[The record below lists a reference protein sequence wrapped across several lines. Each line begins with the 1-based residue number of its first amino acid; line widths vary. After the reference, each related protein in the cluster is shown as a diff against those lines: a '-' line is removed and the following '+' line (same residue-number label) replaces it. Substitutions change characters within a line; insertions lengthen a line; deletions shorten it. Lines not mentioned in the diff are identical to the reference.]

1 MGKKGR
7 TKHQK
12 ESRDPVKQIGSCKK
26 FHPDTLTKRLEKK
39 QANQRHKRQNGFEQ
53 VRSLSDLVENAT
65 SRQKTFENTNGAAA
79 SEEGLQ
85 IKEGIKRSFYKE
97 FRKVVDQAD
106 VVLEVLDARDPE
118 GCRCKD
124 AETAVLADYNK
135 RLILVLNK
143 IDLVP
148 QDVSKAWHK
157 HLSKQF
163 PTVLFKA
170 NTQAQKSNLK
180 RSNVDVMGVNHK
192 MFATSACLGA
202 RELNK
207 LLVNYTRNKGIRTS
221 IRVGV
226 IGLPNVGKS
235 SLINSLK
242 RSRSCNVGA
251 IPGITRSIQEV
262 ELDKNIK
269 LLDSPGV
276 VLSENVGPL
285 ATIQN
290 AVKLDNLEDPVKP
303 IEIIMEHC
311 GVAQLAEHYQ
321 IEPFTTAH
329 ELTALLAFRFGK
341 LVSGGV
347 PDTTAAARLLLKDW
361 SNGSVQF
368 YIKPPPENA
377 PIPAHVS
384 AEVVTTWAAEFSL
397 DDLEMPKV
405 EDEMRDNTDAA
416 PAQELS
422 VVFKTDKPPKVE
434 AMDKL
439 IEDKPYEMPHLQNS
453 KVMKNKKRG
462 LKRERKKMDKF
473 SDMFDNAMNT
483 MMDCEDPDEM
493 SDDSD
498 E

>member
-7 TKHQK
+7 GKHQR
-12 ESRDPVKQIGSCKK
+12 EAREPVKQIGSCKK

-39 QANQRHKRQNGFEQ
+39 QAVQRHKRQNGFEQ
-53 VRSLSDLVENAT
+53 VRSLTDLVESAA
-65 SRQKTFENTNGAAA
+65 SRQRTFENNNETTCQ
-79 SEEGLQ
+79 EGLQ

-97 FRKVVDQAD
+97 FRKVVEQAD
-106 VVLEVLDARDPE
+106 VVLQVLDARDPE

-124 AETAVLADYNK
+124 AETAVLSDYSK

-148 QDVSKAWHK
+148 PDVAKSWHK

-170 NTQAQKSNLK
+170 NTQAQNSRLK
-180 RSNVDVMGVNHK
+180 QSTVDVMGVSHK
-192 MFATSACLGA
+192 MFASSACLGA

-251 IPGITRSIQEV
+251 IPGVTKSIQEV
-262 ELDKNIK
+262 EIDKNIK

-290 AVKLDNLEDPVKP
+290 AVKLDSLEDPIRP
-303 IEIIMEHC
+303 IELIMEHC
-311 GVAQLAEHYQ
+311 GVDQLAEHYQ
-321 IEPFTTAH
+321 IQPFSTAQ

-341 LVSGGV
+341 LVSGGA
-347 PDTTAAARLLLKDW
+347 PDRVAASRLLLKDW

-368 YIKPPPENA
+368 YIKPPQDNTALPS
-377 PIPAHVS
+377 HVS
-384 AEVVTTWAAEFSL
+384 AEVVSSWAAEFNL
-397 DDLEMPKV
+397 DDLDMVRV
-405 EDEMRDNTDAA
+405 EDDMRDNAEVA
-416 PAQELS
+416 PAPELS
-422 VVFKTDKPPKVE
+422 VVFKSDQRPHAEIV
-434 AMDKL
+434 DKL
-439 IEDKPYEMPHLQNS
+439 FDKPYEMPHLQNS
-453 KVMKNKKRG
+453 KVLKNKKRG
-462 LKRERKKMDKF
+462 IKRERKKMDKF
-473 SDMFDNAMNT
+473 ADMFDNAMNS
-483 MMDCEDPDEM
+483 MMDCDDPNKM

-498 E
+498 L